1 MKSSTSRSLAPRPSC
16 SRMLLRR
23 STARSALESARVWFW
38 QTRQRS
44 SEEMSI
50 TRFSRTGSGAV
61 AVSFEN
67 PTGRKKIIARKPGRS
82 LFMLEIIDERH
93 DLLRHDLGRARS
105 DLLVADD
112 AALVD
117 HVGFG
122 HAVDAV
128 VDAHLAVG
136 VEERGAVRIAVAL
149 EPLHA
154 VLAAVLLVQPLK
166 GRRAAFGGLDD
177 QPVLL
182 A

>member
-44 SEEMSI
+44 SEEMSM
-50 TRFSRTGSGAV
+50 TRFSRTGSSFPKTV
-61 AVSFEN
+61 AE
-67 PTGRKKIIARKPGRS
+67 RRIEMKKQNS
-82 LFMLEIIDERH
+82 LFTLQIIDERH
-93 DLLRHDLGRARS
+93 DLLRHDLGRDRS

-136 VEERGAVRIAVAL
+136 VEEQDALQIALAL

-154 VLAAVLLVQPLK
+154 LLSTFL
-166 GRRAAFGGLDD
+166 FD
-177 QPVLL
+177 QPH
-182 A
+182 